1 MSNFRTVVFAGI
13 EDYRYKFFPTMSN
26 ARVIF
31 KSRPGADNAPM
42 VSNFQCEACSVPDP
56 PGQGELTINS
66 LFLSLDPA
74 LRCRMNDST
83 GVDYMKEWTVGEPV
97 LGLGGV
103 GVVTASCSASFAVGD
118 MVQALM
124 NWPWVERF
132 NTRVD
137 SALFP
142 LYKLDDSLKYKPQLV
157 LSLFGITGLTSYL
170 GVKERGQL
178 SADTKQTF
186 VVSGAAGAC
195 GNLAGQMSPNSR
207 VILCGQIAVYN
218 KDLPYPPPI
227 SEEIQS
233 ILAERN
239 ITRERFLVLAYED
252 QFTDALRQLQ
262 LWYSE
267 GKLKVPEFVHEGLKS
282 APQAFVDMITSVRQT
297 HVGKQIVSVSWRE
310 RFVESPDQ

>member
-1 MSNFRTVVFAGI
+1 
-13 EDYRYKFFPTMSN
+13 
-26 ARVIF
+26 
-31 KSRPGADNAPM
+31 
-42 VSNFQCEACSVPDP
+42 
-56 PGQGELTINS
+56 
-66 LFLSLDPA
+66 
-74 LRCRMNDST
+74 MNDST

-195 GNLAGQMSPNSR
+195 GNLAGQIARLHGAARVVGICGSDEKCRYLESHLGFDSAVNYKSEHFADRLSRACPEGINCYFDNVGGDVSDCVIRLMSPNSR